1 MSGSPSSAESLVR
14 LVDALEDSA
23 EGYVTLPDIEAAF
36 GAPVSQFIDDALLL
50 VDYRTRLD
58 GTSVT
63 LCRLN
68 RRHPLVAELT
78 SW

>member
-1 MSGSPSSAESLVR
+1 MNPADLVR
-14 LVDALEDSA
+14 LVDRLEDDA
-23 EGYVTLPDIEAAF
+23 EGYLTLDEVTAAA
-36 GAPVSQFIDDALLL
+36 GVNVDAAIAEGLLL

-58 GTSVT
+58 GGRVT

>member
-1 MSGSPSSAESLVR
+1 MKPADLVR
-14 LVDALEDSA
+14 LVDRLEDEA
-23 EGYVTLPDIEAAF
+23 DGYITLADVERAAASDVSEA
-36 GAPVSQFIDDALLL
+36 IDSGLLL
-50 VDYRTRLD
+50 VDYRTRPD
-58 GTSVT
+58 GTPVT

>member
-1 MSGSPSSAESLVR
+1 MTPAEFIRIVDGLEDR
-14 LVDALEDSA
+14 ADTYLTVDA
-23 EGYVTLPDIEAAF
+23 VAAAV
-36 GAPVSQFIDDALLL
+36 GGPLDTFIADGVLL

-58 GTSVT
+58 GSSVT
-63 LCRLN
+63 VCRLN